1 MEEWE
6 GYFKNLL
13 GGIRNRVIW
22 RERGERR
29 TGEERDID
37 RGEVRRVIRRLKDG
51 KTMGVD
57 RVPNEVWKNG
67 EGIEE

>member
-6 GYFKNLL
+6 GYFKNLF
-13 GGIRNRVIW
+13 GRIRNRVIW

-51 KTMGVD
+51 KMMGVD
-57 RVPNEVWKNG
+57 RVPNEVWKYG